1 MQGWGAMTALPYVDA
16 ALLAERV
23 PPAAAAAALRA
34 ALLGGLDPAAA
45 LARQAVPVQAGQL
58 LLMPAED
65 ARHLGVKLVTVAA
78 APVPGQPS
86 IAGVY
91 VLFDAVGLQPLA
103 VIDGAAL
110 TALRTP
116 AVSAVAVAELAAPDA
131 EHLVL
136 FGTGTQAWGHVAAL
150 RHVRPLRTV
159 SVVGRDR
166 ERCQRFVG
174 RVRDSEL
181 DARIGQPD
189 AVRSADVV
197 VCATTA
203 RTPLFDGTCVPDAA
217 CVVAVGSHER
227 QARELDGALLGRAG
241 AVVVEDVS
249 TALREAG
256 DVVLAVAEGVLDPA
270 DLVCLADLVAGRTAH
285 RPGPTIFKSV
295 GMGWQD
301 LVVAVLAVEVGG
313 PVR

>member
-1 MQGWGAMTALPYVDA
+1 VAALPYVDA

-23 PPAAAAAALRA
+23 SPAAAAAALRV
-34 ALLGGLDPAAA
+34 ALLGGLDPATA

-65 ARHLGVKLVTVAA
+65 VGYLGVKLVTVAA
-78 APVPGQPS
+78 APAPGQPS

-91 VLFDAVGLQPLA
+91 VLFDAAGLQPLA

-116 AVSAVAVAELAAPDA
+116 AVSAVAVDELAAPDA

-136 FGTGTQAWGHVAAL
+136 FGTGTQAWGHVMAL
-150 RHVRPLRTV
+150 RDLRPLRTV
-159 SVVGRDR
+159 TVVARDR
-166 ERCQRFVG
+166 ERCEGFVG
-174 RVRDSEL
+174 RVRDSGL
-181 DARIGQPD
+181 DARVGQPD
-189 AVRSADVV
+189 DVRAAEVV
-197 VCATTA
+197 VCATNA
-203 RTPLFDGTCVPDAA
+203 RTPLFDGASVPDEA

-227 QARELDGALLGRAG
+227 QARELDSALLGRAG
-241 AVVVEDVS
+241 AVVVEDVA

-256 DVVLAVAEGVLDPA
+256 DVVLAVADRVLDPTA
-270 DLVCLADLVAGRTAH
+270 LVCLADLVAGRTAH

-301 LVVAVLAVEVGG
+301 LVVAALAVG
-313 PVR
+313 PAP